1 MVDETYVEF
10 APDPGHI
17 TAVPLTRDFDN
28 LMVIR
33 GVSKFF
39 AAPGLRLGYGIT
51 GNRDFL
57 SSLAIHQN
65 PWSVSSIAALAG
77 ELMLKDAPYIEKTC
91 RLIGSER
98 DRLTGILSGF
108 RHARVYTPYANFILV
123 RILKEDLSSFQ
134 VFEAAIRQGLMI
146 RDCSSFESLE
156 GEYIRFCVMMPEDN
170 DRLMACLKDL
180 LA

>member
-1 MVDETYVEF
+1 M
-10 APDPGHI
+10 
-17 TAVPLTRDFDN
+17 
-28 LMVIR
+28 
-33 GVSKFF
+33 
-39 AAPGLRLGYGIT
+39 
-51 GNRDFL
+51 
-57 SSLAIHQN
+57 
-65 PWSVSSIAALAG
+65 
-77 ELMLKDAPYIEKTC
+77 
-91 RLIGSER
+91 
-98 DRLTGILSGF
+98 
-108 RHARVYTPYANFILV
+108 

>member
-77 ELMLKDAPYIEKTC
+77 ELMLKDDPYIEKTR

-146 RDCSSFESLE
+146 RDCSNFPTLDDR
-156 GEYIRFCVMMPEDN
+156 YFRFCFMLPQDN
-170 DRLMACLKDL
+170 DRLVQALREIL
-180 LA
+180 